1 MSPFRGNDETLD
13 REIETLEGIAKR
25 RLRRYA
31 RDLRDLDRDLSDLKK
46 ERARRRAAGAVPELA
61 GDPVGTSASD

>member
-1 MSPFRGNDETLD
+1 MSPFRGSDETLD

-31 RDLRDLDRDLSDLKK
+31 RDLKDLDRDLSDLKK
-46 ERARRRAAGAVPELA
+46 ERARRRAASAVPAIGSE
-61 GDPVGTSASD
+61 PVGSSADG

>member
-1 MSPFRGNDETLD
+1 MSPFRGDDETLD

-31 RDLRDLDRDLSDLKK
+31 RDLRELDKDLSDLKK
-46 ERARRRAAGAVPELA
+46 ERAKRRAESAVPEVA
-61 GDPVGTSASD
+61 SEAVDASADD